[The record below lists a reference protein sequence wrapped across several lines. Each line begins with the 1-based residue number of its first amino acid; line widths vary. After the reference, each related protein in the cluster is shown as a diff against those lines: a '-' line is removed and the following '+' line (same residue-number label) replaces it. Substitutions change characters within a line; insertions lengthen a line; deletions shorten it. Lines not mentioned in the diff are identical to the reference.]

1 MVVWTLSARSVLA
14 ARKISQPQW
23 FHFLPYSLEPVT
35 DVKGMK
41 VSIIVS
47 VPIRKR
53 NKRSLPVL
61 GGLQF

>member
-14 ARKISQPQW
+14 ARKISQAQW

-41 VSIIVS
+41 VPVIVCLP
-47 VPIRKR
+47 VRER